1 MQTPPRLVAHMQRQR
16 TGCPKPAVPGRA
28 SGRGPFHWPRPQAA
42 GDHTG
47 IAAPVDPAISGFTT
61 ADRCSRKGVTA
72 VNDEGRPVAYTAL
85 ARGTPVISR
94 SGRAFGTL
102 DRVLDDR
109 ADIFHGI
116 VVATGAGPR
125 FVPRDSIERMTT
137 TQIRCALTDE
147 QAAELPPATSDRRT
161 RTKPWFA
168 RRVQ

>member
-1 MQTPPRLVAHMQRQR
+1 MMRAGRLPTQ
-16 TGCPKPAVPGRA
+16 PW
-28 SGRGPFHWPRPQAA
+28 RG
-42 GDHTG
+42 
-47 IAAPVDPAISGFTT
+47 
-61 ADRCSRKGVTA
+61 
-72 VNDEGRPVAYTAL
+72 
-85 ARGTPVISR
+85 GTPVISR

-161 RTKPWFA
+161 RTRTKPWFA

>member
-1 MQTPPRLVAHMQRQR
+1 M
-16 TGCPKPAVPGRA
+16 
-28 SGRGPFHWPRPQAA
+28 
-42 GDHTG
+42 
-47 IAAPVDPAISGFTT
+47 
-61 ADRCSRKGVTA
+61 TA

-161 RTKPWFA
+161 RTRTKPWFA